1 MPRMVVPA
9 PDKTGKITV
18 ARREF
23 SVSLISRQFREQ
35 ASRFRQCVEGGE
47 ELAICD
53 EGLKHPPREVVIGSR
68 TQLRQAGDGSGADS
82 QRNWR

>member
-23 SVSLISRQFREQ
+23 SVSLISRFIVEVQDQEMYRLAVVEQ
-35 ASRFRQCVEGGE
+35 LEAFMIVDVLYGRSDRSHAILASFLNR
-47 ELAICD
+47 
-53 EGLKHPPREVVIGSR
+53 KS
-68 TQLRQAGDGSGADS
+68 
-82 QRNWR
+82 